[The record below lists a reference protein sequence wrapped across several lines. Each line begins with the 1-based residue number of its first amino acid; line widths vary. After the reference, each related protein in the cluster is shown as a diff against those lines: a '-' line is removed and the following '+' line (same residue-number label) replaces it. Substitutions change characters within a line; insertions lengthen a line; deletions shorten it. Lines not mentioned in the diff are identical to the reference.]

1 MARPE
6 VRRPGPW
13 LGSVALHVVLVAL
26 LATAALRWRSDE
38 PLPQLAIEGDVVRY
52 EDLPARVRAGKPLRE
67 PVPKSTA
74 QAAERP
80 IERPVAPPPEPA
92 PQAVPEPPP
101 PEPVVDQARQQAEAR
116 QREQERIALER
127 RQAEE
132 RAARD
137 KQAVEAQHRQQAAED
152 RKRAAAAEAEA
163 KRKAAEQKEQREQEA
178 LAAKQKQ
185 AEQEKTAREA
195 GARAD
200 REAELRRALASEE
213 EGEAIARSGVVDEYR
228 AMLIQT
234 IERNW
239 NRPPSARAGLECT
252 LYVTQATGGT
262 VIELKIGECN
272 GDQAVRESVANAVYR
287 SSPLPAPRDPRAFE
301 RRLVMVFKPTE

>member
-1 MARPE
+1 MTRPE

-13 LGSVALHVVLVAL
+13 VGSVALHVVLVAL
-26 LATAALRWRSDE
+26 IAAAALHWRADE

-67 PVPKSTA
+67 PAPKPVE
-74 QAAERP
+74 QAVERAIERP
-80 IERPVAPPPEPA
+80 IEKPPEPV

-101 PEPVVDQARQQAEAR
+101 PEPAVDQARQQAEAR
-116 QREQERIALER
+116 QREQERVALER

-132 RAARD
+132 RAAQE
-137 KQAVEAQHRQQAAED
+137 KQAAEAQRRQQAAEE
-152 RKRAAAAEAEA
+152 RKRAAAAEAEV
-163 KRKAAEQKEQREQEA
+163 KRKAEEQKAQEA

-185 AEQEKTAREA
+185 AEQEKAAREA
-195 GARAD
+195 KTRAE
-200 REAELRRALASEE
+200 REAELKRALASEE

-239 NRPPSARAGLECT
+239 IKPPSARAGLECT

-262 VIELKIGECN
+262 VIDVKIGECN